1 MKKFKT
7 GNYKILV
14 ATTVIEVGIDI
25 KDATTLIIEHAERFG
40 LAQLHQLRGRIGRNN
55 IQSTCILMFKENLG
69 TNAKKRIQ
77 TLKETNDGFKIAEY
91 DLKLRGPGEMLGKKQ
106 SGMPSFLIA
115 DLSVDEDLL
124 NEARNFIDEI
134 NIYDPKFKTKQGKN
148 LKNLLYLYQKDV
160 ALKTL
165 LAG

>member
-1 MKKFKT
+1 
-7 GNYKILV
+7 
-14 ATTVIEVGIDI
+14 
-25 KDATTLIIEHAERFG
+25 
-40 LAQLHQLRGRIGRNN
+40 
-55 IQSTCILMFKENLG
+55 
-69 TNAKKRIQ
+69 
-77 TLKETNDGFKIAEY
+77 
-91 DLKLRGPGEMLGKKQ
+91 MLGKKQ